1 MKRNVKENKG
11 VQFSLF
17 EDMREKTTEELVCE
31 LTNKN
36 VVAED
41 CISEYYFEKLF
52 NSLTPQRRRI
62 AAAAVELYK
71 RREVSRD
78 KRKSIRSS
86 VDACEEMKP
95 LLCDLQSEEFWVICL
110 NQAAKMINKVRISL
124 GGIDQTI
131 ADVRLIMKE
140 LIKVNAC
147 AFIAVHNHPSGNP
160 RPSTQ
165 DRGLT
170 EMLKDAGKL
179 MNIKLQDHIIIAH
192 NNYYSFN
199 DEGAL

>member
-1 MKRNVKENKG
+1 MRRSTKGNRG
-11 VQFSLF
+11 VQLSLF
-17 EDMREKTTEELVCE
+17 EDMREKTTKELVCE

-41 CISEYYFEKLF
+41 YVSEYYFEKLF

-71 RREVSRD
+71 RREVNKD

-110 NQAAKMINKVRISL
+110 NQAAKVINKVRISL

-147 AFIAVHNHPSGNP
+147 AFIAVHNHPSGSP
-160 RPSTQ
+160 RPSMQ
-165 DRGLT
+165 DKGLT
-170 EMLKDAGKL
+170 EMLKNAGKL

-199 DEGAL
+199 DEGTL